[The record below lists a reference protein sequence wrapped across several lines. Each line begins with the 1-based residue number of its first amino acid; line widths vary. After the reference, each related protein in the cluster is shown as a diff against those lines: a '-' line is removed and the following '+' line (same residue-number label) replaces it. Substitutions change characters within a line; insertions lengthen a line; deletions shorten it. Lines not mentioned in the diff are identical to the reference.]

1 VSAEVRDLRAQVVRY
16 ESRERMLGDLH
27 ESLIHCISRAGSAW
41 EAGRKAARER
51 QHLAFGDALA
61 ELDDALSTIATM
73 RSILEHDAAAESP
86 SDEDAPKTGADEGT
100 LARWFAEL
108 VDDIAEVPVR
118 RRGRTATPDRRR
130 G

>member
-1 VSAEVRDLRAQVVRY
+1 MV
-16 ESRERMLGDLH
+16 GDLH
-27 ESLIHCISRAGSAW
+27 ESLIECISRAGSAW
-41 EAGRKAARER
+41 EAGRKAGRER

-73 RSILEHDAAAESP
+73 RSILERDAQVESP
-86 SDEDAPKTGADEGT
+86 SHSGRAVRDDEDTQKVGDDNGT

-108 VDDIAEVPVR
+108 VDDIAERPGR
-118 RRGRTATPDRRR
+118 RRSRTSTPDRRP